1 MITGAGRS
9 SAAAPY
15 AVRSTKRSINRVLL
29 AMSNDVMHYSLAA
42 EGMSMMTADHKEA
55 VAAFIER
62 REPRFTNS

>member
-1 MITGAGRS
+1 M
-9 SAAAPY
+9 
-15 AVRSTKRSINRVLL
+15 RSTKRSINRVLL

-55 VAAFIER
+55 VAAFTER